1 MTYNIKSLVS
11 GSLMSTGAL
20 VFYTA
25 PANTKAVIHNMTLY
39 NSSSGALTAT
49 VYLND
54 TGSSAD
60 AAHTVIGARVL
71 AGKETYRCPEMI
83 GKSMSA
89 TGTISGLASATGK
102 IAIQANGVEVT

>member
-1 MTYNIKSLVS
+1 MTTIVKTLVA

-20 VFYTA
+20 TFYTC
-25 PANTKAVIHNMTLY
+25 PVNTKAVIHNMTLY
-39 NSSSGALTAT
+39 NSSTGALTAT

-71 AGKETYRCPEMI
+71 AGKETYKCPEMV
-83 GKSMSA
+83 GKGMSSA
-89 TGTISGLASATGK
+89 GTIVALASATNK
-102 IAIQANGVEVT
+102 VAIQAHGIEVT